1 MGNNKMLCKICGF
14 EFTPDIIGKNHY
26 IARDNIKSGLAITL
40 SSTEEYKLSSKEE
53 YKLYDAF
60 DCPVCKCQNI
70 IGERKRS
77 NNVFDVEEKESNE
90 ENKPDCYGDYFD
102 KLHCY
107 GCKEE
112 TECIEKTKDKTE
124 VDPISGETYGKPPKH
139 ANPVI

>member
-1 MGNNKMLCKICGF
+1 MSKMTCEICGS
-14 EFTPDIIGKNHY
+14 EFYPVVIGNNHY
-26 IARDNIKSGLAITL
+26 IVRDSVKTGLGVAF
-40 SSTEEYKLSSKEE
+40 SSTEE

-77 NNVFDVEEKESNE
+77 NDVFNAEEKESNE
-90 ENKPDCYGDYFD
+90 ENKPDCFGDYFD

-112 TECIEKTKDKTE
+112 TECIERTKDKTE

>member
-1 MGNNKMLCKICGF
+1 MENNKIMCEVCGS
-14 EFTPDIIGKNHY
+14 EFTPEEIGKNHY
-26 IARDNIKSGLAITL
+26 IARDNIKSGLVATL
-40 SSTEEYKLSSKEE
+40 SSTEE

-77 NNVFDVEEKESNE
+77 NNVFDAEEKENNE

-112 TECIEKTKDKTE
+112 TECIEQTKDKTE